1 MSFQTYDAMTA
12 GRRADQPVDVLAAL
26 AGLVQFAS
34 RLRTCPPAA
43 LAFLRHADGLLRG
56 TEAAPGVAR
65 TWAETVLFAE
75 VSVREAQKEL
85 ARGADEA
92 AAPAPAAAASSFSG
106 FGDRLRSVF
115 GPGDEARQRERLA
128 AATAQLLEHWP
139 RAAPPQPPPFARRAS
154 SIEADA
160 CGAISGCGVQDTFFA
175 AYRAEPHKVETPP
188 GAEKKR
194 KRRLEEVTTD
204 VQRLDLAE
212 QSTDMDAAAAA
223 RLVATAEAEI
233 TEGDDLLEGGAMVEN
248 APCGEA
254 AALKFHAACVRL
266 EGVRCAAQHLP
277 AALKRT
283 AASELAYAR
292 RAAKTHAPLLENCV
306 VERALYDARDAD
318 LRTISRQ
325 ASAASDRPPQALF
338 RRVDSLAELDARGG
352 NRAQGCLDVL
362 CALDVGVELP
372 FAAVDAADERLRH
385 GAAASSGAPCA
396 VGDKYVVDDE
406 LLGRGS
412 YGVVRRC
419 TRKSDGGQFA
429 CKTIRLR
436 GGACWDRLHAEIS
449 AARKLD
455 HPHICRLHEVFYE
468 KQRVHLIFDL
478 CTGGE
483 LWAFLTAGSPHG
495 RRPRPLDEA
504 TAQRFAREML
514 SAVSYM
520 HARGVCHRDLKPQNW
535 LLASAAPGAPL
546 KLVDFGLSRRVPEG
560 LSRSLDDSSSCSS
573 REALEEQLEA
583 VVRAATSRDEQLEA
597 AARAAAP
604 ARATPPTPDPRAA
617 TPTPARASTPT
628 PAAPATPRTAPA
640 SPLAPPPRIVAN
652 GPPSPGRKAP
662 RTLSD
667 AVTRRRSGSD
677 LADLDMD
684 DAEDDASARSSATRP
699 RSPATVASNGSRSDR
714 PENGH
719 ARRDRG
725 RTGGL
730 SDRVGSFYFV
740 APEVLRGGHDARCD
754 LWSMGVIVYVLLSGC
769 PPFAGRTDRE
779 ILSRVARAP
788 LQFPARLW
796 RGASHEARLFV
807 ARLLERDVEKRLTAE
822 QALREPW
829 LRVEHARPSAR
840 LCSETRHAARAFAK
854 LDGLGKL
861 VAHVVAARAPA
872 DRLEDC
878 RRGFAA
884 LDRDGDGALGLSE
897 FFLAL
902 GGEAGGCGVEEA
914 AALFDAAD
922 ASGVGRPL
930 SFRAFAALHVGGGTL
945 APSERSLEDAFDV
958 LDADGASAVSGDD
971 VRAAL
976 GVDRCV
982 GADER
987 DAGAA
992 LEAHARAAR
1001 ARAAGRGLGGV
1012 DVDDGDDAD
1021 ALDFPR
1027 FLLACEPLFLGGG
1040 EAPGF

>member
-85 ARGADEA
+85 ARVEDEA

-277 AALKRT
+277 APLKRT

-338 RRVDSLAELDARGG
+338 RRVDSLAELDASGR

-573 REALEEQLEA
+573 REAL
-583 VVRAATSRDEQLEA
+583 
-597 AARAAAP
+597 
-604 ARATPPTPDPRAA
+604 
-617 TPTPARASTPT
+617 
-628 PAAPATPRTAPA
+628 
-640 SPLAPPPRIVAN
+640 APPPRIVAN

-667 AVTRRRSGSD
+667 AVTKRRSGSD

-684 DAEDDASARSSATRP
+684 DAEDDASLATRP
-699 RSPATVASNGSRSDR
+699 RSPATVVMSDR

>member
-85 ARGADEA
+85 ARVEDEA

-277 AALKRT
+277 APLKRT

-338 RRVDSLAELDARGG
+338 RRVDSLAELDASGR

-372 FAAVDAADERLRH
+372 FAAAVDAADERLRH

-583 VVRAATSRDEQLEA
+583 VVRAATSRDEQSEA
-597 AARAAAP
+597 AARAAPP
-604 ARATPPTPDPRAA
+604 ARAPCV
-617 TPTPARASTPT
+617 PA
-628 PAAPATPRTAPA
+628 
-640 SPLAPPPRIVAN
+640 
-652 GPPSPGRKAP
+652 
-662 RTLSD
+662 
-667 AVTRRRSGSD
+667 
-677 LADLDMD
+677 
-684 DAEDDASARSSATRP
+684 
-699 RSPATVASNGSRSDR
+699 
-714 PENGH
+714 
-719 ARRDRG
+719 
-725 RTGGL
+725 
-730 SDRVGSFYFV
+730 
-740 APEVLRGGHDARCD
+740 
-754 LWSMGVIVYVLLSGC
+754 
-769 PPFAGRTDRE
+769 
-779 ILSRVARAP
+779 
-788 LQFPARLW
+788 
-796 RGASHEARLFV
+796 
-807 ARLLERDVEKRLTAE
+807 
-822 QALREPW
+822 
-829 LRVEHARPSAR
+829 
-840 LCSETRHAARAFAK
+840 
-854 LDGLGKL
+854 
-861 VAHVVAARAPA
+861 
-872 DRLEDC
+872 
-878 RRGFAA
+878 
-884 LDRDGDGALGLSE
+884 
-897 FFLAL
+897 
-902 GGEAGGCGVEEA
+902 
-914 AALFDAAD
+914 
-922 ASGVGRPL
+922 
-930 SFRAFAALHVGGGTL
+930 
-945 APSERSLEDAFDV
+945 
-958 LDADGASAVSGDD
+958 
-971 VRAAL
+971 
-976 GVDRCV
+976 
-982 GADER
+982 
-987 DAGAA
+987 
-992 LEAHARAAR
+992 
-1001 ARAAGRGLGGV
+1001 
-1012 DVDDGDDAD
+1012 
-1021 ALDFPR
+1021 
-1027 FLLACEPLFLGGG
+1027 
-1040 EAPGF
+1040 

>member
-85 ARGADEA
+85 ARDEAEA

-139 RAAPPQPPPFARRAS
+139 RAAPPQPPPFARRAAA
-154 SIEADA
+154 IEDDA
-160 CGAISGCGVQDTFFA
+160 CGAVSGCGVQDTFFA
-175 AYRAEPHKVETPP
+175 AYRAEPQKVATPP

-194 KRRLEEVTTD
+194 KRRLDEVTTD

-338 RRVDSLAELDARGG
+338 RRVDSLAELDASGR

-372 FAAVDAADERLRH
+372 FAAAVDAADERLRH

-583 VVRAATSRDEQLEA
+583 VVRAATSRDEQPEA
-597 AARAAAP
+597 A

-699 RSPATVASNGSRSDR
+699 RSPATVGSNGGRS
-714 PENGH
+714 ENGH

-740 APEVLRGGHDARCD
+740 APEVLRGGPRRALRPLVDGRHRLRAPERLPAVRGPHGPRDPEPRRARAAAVPGAA
-754 LWSMGVIVYVLLSGC
+754 L
-769 PPFAGRTDRE
+769 AG
-779 ILSRVARAP
+779 RVARGP
-788 LQFPARLW
+788 
-796 RGASHEARLFV
+796 
-807 ARLLERDVEKRLTAE
+807 
-822 QALREPW
+822 ALR
-829 LRVEHARPSAR
+829 RA
-840 LCSETRHAARAFAK
+840 AARARRREAA
-854 LDGLGKL
+854 DGGAGPARAL
-861 VAHVVAARAPA
+861 AAR
-872 DRLEDC
+872 
-878 RRGFAA
+878 
-884 LDRDGDGALGLSE
+884 
-897 FFLAL
+897 
-902 GGEAGGCGVEEA
+902 
-914 AALFDAAD
+914 
-922 ASGVGRPL
+922 
-930 SFRAFAALHVGGGTL
+930 RA
-945 APSERSLEDAFDV
+945 
-958 LDADGASAVSGDD
+958 
-971 VRAAL
+971 RAAL
-976 GVDRCV
+976 GAALLGDAPRRARLRQAGRPGQARRARRRRARAGRPARGLPAGLRRARPGRRRRAGPLGVLPRA
-982 GADER
+982 GRRGGRLRRRGGGGPLRRGRRER
-987 DAGAA
+987 RGPPALVPGLCGAA
-992 LEAHARAAR
+992 RGRRHARALGEVVRRRLRR
-1001 ARAAGRGLGGV
+1001 ARRGRRQRRQRRRR
-1012 DVDDGDDAD
+1012 
-1021 ALDFPR
+1021 PR
-1027 FLLACEPLFLGGG
+1027 GARR
-1040 EAPGF
+1040 PGRT

>member
-1 MSFQTYDAMTA
+1 MTDTPSP
-12 GRRADQPVDVLAAL
+12 RTIHRALPVAAAVSVVLALAWSGVLDRPSEAYLDAAL
-26 AGLVQFAS
+26 LGAGAVYATARAINGLVSVLQ
-34 RLRTCPPAA
+34 
-43 LAFLRHADGLLRG
+43 G
-56 TEAAPGVAR
+56 TEFSIPMLSFAVGEFLDPVNDLVERFSAMMMVALGSLALQKVLLTLVTDRLFNALLTVVGVA
-65 TWAETVLFAE
+65 
-75 VSVREAQKEL
+75 
-85 ARGADEA
+85 
-92 AAPAPAAAASSFSG
+92 AAAASAAGPAALRRGLLLAFTVLAAARLALVLAMLAAGWTDQLFLAGEERARHAQMQDFRGELEQVGRRAGVSLEGDAGGEESG

-277 AALKRT
+277 APLKRT

-338 RRVDSLAELDARGG
+338 RRVDSLAELDASGR

-483 LWAFLTAGSPHG
+483 LWAFLTAVSPHG

-535 LLASAAPGAPL
+535 LLASAAPGA
-546 KLVDFGLSRRVPEG
+546 
-560 LSRSLDDSSSCSS
+560 
-573 REALEEQLEA
+573 A
-583 VVRAATSRDEQLEA
+583 SRDWWIM
-597 AARAAAP
+597 
-604 ARATPPTPDPRAA
+604 
-617 TPTPARASTPT
+617 STT
-628 PAAPATPRTAPA
+628 
-640 SPLAPPPRIVAN
+640 S
-652 GPPSPGRKAP
+652 
-662 RTLSD
+662 
-667 AVTRRRSGSD
+667 
-677 LADLDMD
+677 
-684 DAEDDASARSSATRP
+684 
-699 RSPATVASNGSRSDR
+699 
-714 PENGH
+714 
-719 ARRDRG
+719 
-725 RTGGL
+725 
-730 SDRVGSFYFV
+730 
-740 APEVLRGGHDARCD
+740 
-754 LWSMGVIVYVLLSGC
+754 
-769 PPFAGRTDRE
+769 
-779 ILSRVARAP
+779 
-788 LQFPARLW
+788 
-796 RGASHEARLFV
+796 
-807 ARLLERDVEKRLTAE
+807 
-822 QALREPW
+822 
-829 LRVEHARPSAR
+829 
-840 LCSETRHAARAFAK
+840 
-854 LDGLGKL
+854 
-861 VAHVVAARAPA
+861 
-872 DRLEDC
+872 
-878 RRGFAA
+878 
-884 LDRDGDGALGLSE
+884 
-897 FFLAL
+897 
-902 GGEAGGCGVEEA
+902 
-914 AALFDAAD
+914 
-922 ASGVGRPL
+922 
-930 SFRAFAALHVGGGTL
+930 
-945 APSERSLEDAFDV
+945 
-958 LDADGASAVSGDD
+958 
-971 VRAAL
+971 
-976 GVDRCV
+976 
-982 GADER
+982 
-987 DAGAA
+987 
-992 LEAHARAAR
+992 
-1001 ARAAGRGLGGV
+1001 
-1012 DVDDGDDAD
+1012 
-1021 ALDFPR
+1021 
-1027 FLLACEPLFLGGG
+1027 
-1040 EAPGF
+1040 